1 VRFIETSIPGVMVIE
16 PKVFGDERG
25 FFLESYSRTVFAEHG
40 IDTEFVQDNHS
51 LSARKGVV
59 RGLHF
64 QTPPATQAKLLR
76 VTAGAVWDVVA
87 DLRKGSAT
95 YGTWEGFELTAANK
109 RMIFV
114 PRGLAHGFCTLEPG
128 TEVMYKVDNPYSPE
142 HDGGIRW
149 NDPDLAVRWPVEEP
163 VLSAKDRVLPVLADY
178 DSPF

>member
-1 VRFIETSIPGVMVIE
+1 MRFIETSIPGVMVIE

-163 VLSAKDRVLPVLADY
+163 VLSAKDRVLPLLADY